1 MVFPMKFATRLVIIS
16 LFPSSRRLLTAGSWR
31 VGLHSATRMTTV
43 SQQLSRSVSTC
54 YYNRMISPVYGRWWS
69 SSSSSEQDGGEL
81 PWTDIGTDQLVA
93 MLKEGNIQLID
104 VRELEELEEH
114 GRIPQS
120 IHVPCETYCT

>member
-1 MVFPMKFATRLVIIS
+1 M
-16 LFPSSRRLLTAGSWR
+16 
-31 VGLHSATRMTTV
+31 GLHSVTRMTTV

-54 YYNRMISPVYGRWWS
+54 YYNRIISPVYGRWWS
-69 SSSSSEQDGGEL
+69 SSSSIEQDEGEL
-81 PWTDIGTDQLVA
+81 PWTDIDTDQLVA